1 MFQFSPLAP
10 VSLCI
15 QERVTRHDSRRVSP
29 FGHPRITAYVRLPEA
44 FRSLSR
50 PSSPVH
56 AKASTVRPCSLDRIY
71 AHTSFDAWPKPGPPS
86 FLDTSTLV
94 LASSLSTTYTQLPST
109 QVFKQLVCGFNRFAA
124 EPYNLAVRLAFVN
137 GSLPIPL
144 PPVARLAAGHR
155 SRRPVYQP
163 PNPVSTG
170 DLGGNLPNARSNTQS
185 ASPSREGREPAIPA
199 A

>member
-56 AKASTVRPCSLDRIY
+56 AKASTVRPCSLDRIS
-71 AHTSFDAWPKPGPPS
+71 AHASRDAWPKPGPPS

-109 QVFKQLVCGFNRFAA
+109 QVFNAIRIGEC
-124 EPYNLAVRLAFVN
+124 
-137 GSLPIPL
+137 LPSSFD
-144 PPVARLAAGHR
+144 R
-155 SRRPVYQP
+155 
-163 PNPVSTG
+163 
-170 DLGGNLPNARSNTQS
+170 
-185 ASPSREGREPAIPA
+185 
-199 A
+199 